1 MQIIVELWG
10 TLIVKSMKISG
21 KEGEEI
27 ATKYL
32 ESKGYQILARNYRMG
47 HQEIDIIAQVQGI
60 YVFVEVKSRSSSD
73 FGFPED
79 FLSPQQEGRVRDASI
94 HYLSE
99 QNINAKDLRFDII
112 SILISGQNID
122 IEHFE
127 DAF

>member
-1 MQIIVELWG
+1 
-10 TLIVKSMKISG
+10 MKISG

-27 ATKYL
+27 AAKYL
-32 ESKGYQILARNYRMG
+32 EGKGYQILARNYRIKR
-47 HQEIDIIAQVQGI
+47 QEIDIIAQEKES

-79 FLSPQQEGRVRDASI
+79 FLTPQQEGRIRNAATY
-94 HYLSE
+94 YLSE
-99 QNINAKDLRFDII
+99 QNINAKDIRFDII
-112 SILISGQNID
+112 SILVSEQNIE

>member
-1 MQIIVELWG
+1 
-10 TLIVKSMKISG
+10 MKISG

-27 ATKYL
+27 AAKYL
-32 ESKGYQILARNYRMG
+32 ESKGYEILARNYRLKRW
-47 HQEIDIIAQVQGI
+47 EIDIIGKEKEV

-79 FLSPQQEGRVRDASI
+79 FLTPQQEERIRSAAI
-94 HYLSE
+94 YYLAQ
-99 QNINAKDLRFDII
+99 QNMTPKDIRFDVI
-112 SILISGQNID
+112 SVLINGENTE